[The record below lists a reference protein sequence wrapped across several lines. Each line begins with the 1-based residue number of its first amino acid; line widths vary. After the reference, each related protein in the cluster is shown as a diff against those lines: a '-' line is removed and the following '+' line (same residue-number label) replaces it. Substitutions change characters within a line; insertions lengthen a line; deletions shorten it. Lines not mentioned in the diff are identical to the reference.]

1 MSGLKIPYSCGKVGF
16 FKTMLILLF
25 VAIGTTGY
33 GRATNAIA
41 AVLMVLIAPQ
51 LTFNYK
57 TIYDRKSMN
66 AFFIYFAMIFIIG
79 FNCPD
84 LYYHIGTNIAWTLC
98 MFFPLFVSISVTNNY
113 SNTERLLLLLS
124 IAWFTLVIYSIY
136 VFSFAEMGGRSFAQE
151 NRGVAIGGGYPVAYG
166 SALLM
171 SVLLA
176 AVLAKKV
183 SKKLFP
189 WVITAVI
196 VSGIHVIATQSFIT
210 IISALMGSLIA
221 LLISNPNVK
230 NKKRRMIISF
240 CFLAVV
246 AVLVLVYKK
255 EIGLFLI
262 GFSDLFENDIIKQ
275 RIEESGLYLYAG
287 EETNHV
293 GDRSATLEASWK
305 TFTEYPIFGVSY
317 KVGNYFKGL
326 QELGVG
332 AHSEIL
338 DAFAKFGIIGSI
350 PFFAIFVN
358 FLKKM
363 DFLYGSEI
371 SFPLVCTLLMLVA
384 CNPFVSIQ
392 SLFMLFLYIP
402 LVLKYFYNDSY

>member
-1 MSGLKIPYSCGKVGF
+1 MSGLQVQYSFGKVGF
-16 FKTMLILLF
+16 FKTLLILLF

-66 AFFIYFAMIFIIG
+66 AFFIYFVMIFIIG

-113 SNTERLLLLLS
+113 SNTEKLLLLLT

-136 VFSFAEMGGRSFAQE
+136 VFSFADMGGRSYAQE

-176 AVLAKKV
+176 LTRARKV
-183 SKKLFP
+183 SAKLTP

-196 VSGIHVIATQSFIT
+196 VSGIHVVATQSFIT
-210 IISALMGSLIA
+210 IMSALLGSIIA

-230 NKKRRMIISF
+230 NKKKRMVVSFII
-240 CFLAVV
+240 LAIV
-246 AVLVLVYKK
+246 AIVLLVYKK
-255 EIGLFLI
+255 EIGLLLI
-262 GFSDLFENDIIKQ
+262 GFSDFFENDIIKQ
-275 RIEESGLYLYAG
+275 RIEESGLYLYTG

-326 QELGVG
+326 QEYGVG

-338 DAFAKFGIIGSI
+338 DTFAKFGIIGSI
-350 PFFAIFVN
+350 PFFAIFIN
-358 FLKKM
+358 FMKKIK
-363 DFLYGSEI
+363 FLYGSEI
-371 SFPLVCTLLMLVA
+371 SFPLLCTLLMLVA
-384 CNPFVSIQ
+384 FNPFVSIQ

-402 LVLKYFYNDSY
+402 LILKYLYK